1 VVVQDDEELLV
12 TSKNGMIIRM
22 PIKDIP
28 VKKGR
33 AVMGVRIMR
42 CKAGDK
48 VMAIA
53 KLVSEEEAVKATE
66 TPLACETPG
75 DTSVP
80 KFKPVEVEGPEE
92 EGVLPEE
99 EEEEEAEDEEE
110 EEGPPK
116 RKRGRPKSRPKGRK
130 KDFAEEE

>member
-1 VVVQDDEELLV
+1 
-12 TSKNGMIIRM
+12 MIIRM

-48 VMAIA
+48 VMAVA

-66 TPLACETPG
+66 TPLACEQPG
-75 DTSVP
+75 VTVP
-80 KFKPVEVEGPEE
+80 KYKPVEVEGPEE
-92 EGVLPEE
+92 EGVLPED
-99 EEEEEAEDEEE
+99 EEEEAEEKEEAEDEAA
-110 EEGPPK
+110 PK
-116 RKRGRPKSRPKGRK
+116 RKRGRPRKEVKDRK
-130 KDFAEEE
+130 KDSEEEE